1 MQKSTRH
8 ILAVVFFVFAV
19 YLLVQLF
26 IPIYNGAAP
35 VEIEIPQGASYA
47 NAADILAGNK
57 LIRDKFLFRALGKIT
72 GADRKMRAGYYRFWS
87 GISPFD
93 VFQQLR
99 KGKIIEYE
107 VTIVEGDSLLEI
119 SEKLAA
125 KNFVGADT
133 FNALARDKSMLD
145 SLQIDS
151 PSIEGYLFPETYK
164 LPKGA
169 RPGDIV
175 RLMVSKLRESYTD
188 EIKTL
193 MQQSGWSE
201 NDVLTL
207 ASIIEKEA
215 RTDEERPVISAVY
228 HNRLKMD
235 MPLQADPTAIYGIK
249 SSKTKIMSSD
259 LKNRTL
265 YNTYIIKGLPPG
277 PIASAGVKSIKAALC
292 PAKVPYIYFVAR
304 GNGTHLFTSS
314 LAEHNIAVGKVR
326 AAARIGAT
334 TRNSHSND

>member
-1 MQKSTRH
+1 MQKSTRN
-8 ILAVVFFVFAV
+8 ILAAIFFIFPV

-35 VEIEIPQGASYA
+35 IEIEIPQGATYTSA
-47 NAADILAGNK
+47 IDILAENK
-57 LIRDKFLFRALGKIT
+57 LIRDKILFRSLGVIT

-107 VTIVEGDSLLEI
+107 ITIVEGDSLLEI

-125 KNFVGADT
+125 KNIVAADA

-145 SLQIDS
+145 SLKIES
-151 PSIEGYLFPETYK
+151 PSLEGYLFPDTYK

-175 RLMVSKLRESYTD
+175 RFMVGKLRESYTD
-188 EIKTL
+188 EIKTR
-193 MQQSGWSE
+193 MQQIGWSE
-201 NDVLTL
+201 NDILTL

-215 RTDEERPVISAVY
+215 QTDEERPVISAVY

-235 MPLQADPTAIYGIK
+235 MPLQADPTAIYGVK
-249 SSKTKIMSSD
+249 SSKTKIISSD
-259 LKNRTL
+259 LKNKTP
-265 YNTYIIKGLPPG
+265 YNTYVIKGLPPG
-277 PIASAGVKSIKAALC
+277 PIASPGLKSIMAALS

-304 GNGTHLFTSS
+304 GDGTHIFTSS
-314 LAEHNIAVGKVR
+314 LSEHNVAIRQVRGSAVQGSDKDQ
-326 AAARIGAT
+326 
-334 TRNSHSND
+334 S